1 MSLHIA
7 LALLLA
13 GSVFPISRA
22 PRRAALLQWWS
33 AKLLRIL
40 NVQLR
45 VSGRRLAQHARNTV
59 LTANHISWLDIFV
72 INAAHP
78 ARFVAK
84 SEIRGWPVVGWLCAM
99 TGTIFIER
107 GKRRDTARIA
117 AVMHDAL
124 QAGDTLGLFPEGT
137 TTAGDHLLKF
147 NSSLFEPAIANRV
160 HLAPAA
166 LRYLTVEGARCEA
179 VAFIGELSFF
189 QSLRAIIGQRA
200 ITAEL
205 LFAAHIEAAGL
216 TRRELAAQA
225 EAAVAAQLGVPLPK
239 HRQKFGQPET
249 VSP

>member
-7 LALLLA
+7 LALFLA
-13 GSVFPISRA
+13 GLVFPIIRTQ
-22 PRRAALLQWWS
+22 RRAALLKWWS

-40 NVQLR
+40 DVRLQIR
-45 VSGRRLAQHARNTV
+45 GRRVAEHARNTV

-147 NSSLFEPAIANRV
+147 NSSLFEPAIANHV
-160 HLAPAA
+160 HLAPVA
-166 LRYLTVEGARCEA
+166 LRYLTAQGTRCEA
-179 VAFIGELSFF
+179 VAFIGEQSFL
-189 QSLRAIIGQRA
+189 QSLQAILGQRA

-205 LFAAHIEAAGL
+205 LFAPHIEVAGL
-216 TRRELAAQA
+216 NRRELAARA

-239 HRQKFGQPET
+239 HRQKFDAAAAGPI
-249 VSP
+249 